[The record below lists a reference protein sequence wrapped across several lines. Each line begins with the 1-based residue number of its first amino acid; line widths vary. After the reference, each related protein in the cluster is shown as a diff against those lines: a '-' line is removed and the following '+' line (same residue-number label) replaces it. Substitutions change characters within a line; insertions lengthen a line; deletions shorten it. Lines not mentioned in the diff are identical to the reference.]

1 MSDKT
6 LKKILFSFVVICCI
20 AMVFVDKVILV
31 GLLAIICFMLIDTM
45 CFLNKREEE
54 ENEDEE

>member
-20 AMVFVDKVILV
+20 AMVFVDKVIFV
-31 GLLAIICFMLIDTM
+31 GFLAIICFMLIDAM
-45 CFLNKREEE
+45 CFLNKREE
-54 ENEDEE
+54 NEDEE

>member
-20 AMVFVDKVILV
+20 AMVFVDKVIFV
-31 GLLAIICFMLIDTM
+31 GLLAIICFMLINTI
-45 CFLNKREEE
+45 CFLNKREE
-54 ENEDEE
+54 NEDEE

>member
-20 AMVFVDKVILV
+20 AMIFVDKVIFV
-31 GLLAIICFMLIDTM
+31 GLLAIICFMLIDAI
-45 CFLNKREEE
+45 CFLNKREE
-54 ENEDEE
+54 NEDEE

>member
-20 AMVFVDKVILV
+20 AMVFVYKVIFI
-31 GLLAIICFMLIDTM
+31 GLLTIICFMLIDTI
-45 CFLNKREEE
+45 CFLNKREED
-54 ENEDEE
+54 EDEE